1 VDIDTVQMLDD
12 ASWTSL
18 VYGVEHGACTLM
30 LGPNAVTGVI
40 DGQRLPVH
48 RALAG
53 FVKAR
58 LGPSFAS
65 LDADKPWS
73 VAQAAVAA
81 EDGRTL
87 RAWVQEFAA
96 QFQVDEEVLRDLAEM
111 PFPLIVNT
119 SPGLA
124 VLQAFR
130 AVKPEL
136 YSDFYDRTA
145 PTGPDIPEPT
155 VSAPVLYGLYG
166 SLENPASMILSQND
180 RLDFV
185 EAVISAQ
192 PGLPLKL
199 RNVLGD
205 EERSFLFVGF
215 QLGQWQLQLL
225 LHVLGKNKTRS
236 YKSFALD
243 PDADAPDADTRDFFL
258 RGQKINFLSGDMADF
273 VRELRGRVHGAEPST
288 PAGPDTP
295 RAAVPPDAPT
305 VFICHASEDRAVAE
319 RVAGQLEDN
328 GIRSWLDRHE
338 LIGGDEWDARIR
350 HTIQEEVDYVAVLQ
364 SASLLAKTRGYV
376 NREISLALDRQH
388 EYRPP
393 SRFVIPA
400 YIDDPANTLDLLD
413 EWQSV
418 DLRSDVG
425 ELVRA
430 IRRDV
435 AKRDRAIA

>member
-1 VDIDTVQMLDD
+1 MVQMLDD

-18 VYGVEHGACTLM
+18 VYGVEQGACTLM
-30 LGPNAVTGVI
+30 LGPNAVTGTI
-40 DGQRLPVH
+40 EGERLPVH

-53 FVKAR
+53 FVKDR
-58 LGPSFAS
+58 LGPAFSR
-65 LDADKPWS
+65 LDANKPWT

-96 QFQVDEEVLRDLAEM
+96 KFQVDEEVLSDLAAM

-130 AVKPEL
+130 AAKPDTV
-136 YSDFYDRTA
+136 SDFYDRTA
-145 PTGPDIPEPT
+145 PAGPDIPEPT
-155 VSAPVLYGLYG
+155 VGAPVLYGLYG
-166 SLENPASMILSQND
+166 SLENPASMILSESD

-199 RNVLGD
+199 RNILGD
-205 EERSFLFVGF
+205 EERSFLFLGF

-225 LHVLGKNKTRS
+225 LHVLGKSKTRA

-243 PDADAPDADTRDFFL
+243 HERDEPDADTQDFFL
-258 RGQKINFLSGDMADF
+258 RGQKINFLSGDLATF
-273 VRELRGRVHGAEPST
+273 VRDLRNRIHAPAPSVRS
-288 PAGPDTP
+288 GPDAS
-295 RAAVPPDAPT
+295 RAPVPPDAPT
-305 VFICHASEDRAVAE
+305 VFICHASEDRAAAE
-319 RVAGQLEDN
+319 RVADQLEDN
-328 GIRSWLDRHE
+328 GIRSWFDRHE

-350 HTIQEEVDYVAVLQ
+350 RTIHEDVDYVTVLQ

-376 NREISLALDRQH
+376 NREINLAIDRQR

-393 SRFVIPA
+393 ARFVIPA

-413 EWQSV
+413 EWQAV
-418 DLRSDVG
+418 DLRADVG
-425 ELVRA
+425 QLVRA

-435 AKRDRAIA
+435 AKRERATL